1 MPMRSPLRSDLQ
13 GARDTLRLEA
23 LSDGVIAIAIT
34 LLILEIRVPEG
45 GESSPQEAWA
55 ALRELW
61 PQYLGYLISF
71 ATIGIMWANHHLIF
85 RFIARTNHYLILANL
100 VLLFGIATI
109 PFPTA
114 LMADTLGH
122 PAERVGVTV
131 YSGWFVV
138 CALSFNVLWL
148 YAVRTKDV
156 LAPDADPEAIAT
168 VTRRFLLGPPAYLVA
183 FLLAFVSPIASLLVL
198 FGLTVTYV
206 LPYNQ

>member
-34 LLILEIRVPEG
+34 LLILEIRVPEVD
-45 GESSPQEAWA
+45 ESSPQEAWA
-55 ALRELW
+55 ALRALW

-85 RFIARTNHYLILANL
+85 GFIARTNHYLILANL
-100 VLLFGIATI
+100 FLLLCIAAI

-138 CALSFNVLWL
+138 CARGLQRALALRGADQRSARAGCGPSGHRDGDATLSAGAAGLSGGVP
-148 YAVRTKDV
+148 AGVRQSGRV
-156 LAPDADPEAIAT
+156 VAGPLRPDRD
-168 VTRRFLLGPPAYLVA
+168 LC
-183 FLLAFVSPIASLLVL
+183 SSL
-198 FGLTVTYV
+198 
-206 LPYNQ
+206 

>member
-34 LLILEIRVPEG
+34 LLILEIRVPEV

-55 ALRELW
+55 ALRALW

-85 RFIARTNHYLILANL
+85 GFIARTNHYLILANL
-100 VLLFGIATI
+100 FLLFCIAAI

-131 YSGWFVV
+131 YSGWFVL
-138 CALSFNVLWL
+138 CAVAFNVLWV
-148 YAVRTKDV
+148 YAVRTKEV
-156 LAPDADPEAIAT
+156 LVPDADPAAIAT

-183 FLLAFVSPIASLLVL
+183 FLLAFVSPVGSLLVL

-206 LPYNQ
+206 LPYNR

>member
-1 MPMRSPLRSDLQ
+1 MRSPLRSDLQ

-34 LLILEIRVPEG
+34 LLILEIRVPEV
-45 GESSPQEAWA
+45 GEASPQEVWA
-55 ALRELW
+55 ALWALW
-61 PQYLGYLISF
+61 PQYLGYFISF

-85 RFIARTNHYLILANL
+85 GFIARTNHYLILANL
-100 VLLFGIATI
+100 VLLLCIATI

-114 LMADTLGH
+114 LMADTLRH

-148 YAVRTKDV
+148 YAVRTKEV
-156 LAPDADPEAIAT
+156 LVPDADPEAIAT
-168 VTRRFLLGPPAYLVA
+168 VTRRFLLGPPVYLVA
-183 FLLAFVSPIASLLVL
+183 FLLAFVSPVATLLVL
-198 FGLTVTYV
+198 LGLTVTYV
-206 LPYNQ
+206 LPYNR